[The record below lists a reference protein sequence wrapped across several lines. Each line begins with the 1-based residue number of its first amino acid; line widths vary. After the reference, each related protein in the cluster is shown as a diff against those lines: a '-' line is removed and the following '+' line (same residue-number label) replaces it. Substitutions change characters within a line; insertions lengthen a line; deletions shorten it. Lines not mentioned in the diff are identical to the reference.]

1 MAMKEQ
7 IKHNDQAEETRGRG
21 PDPLLM
27 MTVALGFAL
36 VTMLGVMLFN

>member
-1 MAMKEQ
+1 MKEQ
-7 IKHNDQAEETRGRG
+7 IKQHEHPEKQTREQGS
-21 PDPLLM
+21 DPLLM